1 MARKGLFW
9 RVFLHNVSSSSD
21 DRGILSR
28 LELQKPST
36 AFWYFV
42 IFTALAL
49 LTLTMVFP
57 LYWMFS
63 ASLKSSVEISQMPP
77 TLVPQK
83 AEWSNF
89 LTAWQ
94 HLNYSRYFLNT
105 VLLAAAAV
113 VLQLLVSATAAFS
126 LSKLQPAFRSVL
138 MFFFLTTLMV
148 PSTAYLIPQYLTVVK
163 LPLLG
168 FGLLDTWW
176 AVLLPGA
183 ISAFN
188 IFVLKSFFDEIPTE
202 LTDAARIDG
211 ANSLTVFLKLVL
223 PLSMS
228 AMAVIVIFTVIG
240 SWKDFFWPFLVL
252 SSASN
257 QPIMVALF
265 RLTNQSVG
273 EPMNLVIAG
282 LSIASIP
289 PIILFLIFQKQI
301 LKGITLTGIKG

>member
-1 MARKGLFW
+1 MAKKGFFW
-9 RVFLHNVSSSSD
+9 RVFLHNVSAASD
-21 DRGILSR
+21 ERGILSR
-28 LELQKPST
+28 LELQRPST
-36 AFWYFV
+36 AVLYFLM
-42 IFTALAL
+42 FGLLAL
-49 LTLTMVFP
+49 LTLTMIFP

-77 TLVPQK
+77 TLFPEQ
-83 AEWSNF
+83 AQWSNF
-89 LTAWQ
+89 VTAWQ
-94 HLNYSRYFLNT
+94 HLNYSRYFVNT
-105 VLLAAAAV
+105 VLLAAGAV
-113 VLQLLVSATAAFS
+113 LLQLLVSATAAFS
-126 LSKLQPAFRSVL
+126 LSKLKPAFQGVL

-168 FGLLDTWW
+168 FGILDTWW

-183 ISAFN
+183 VSAFN
-188 IFVLKSFFDEIPTE
+188 IFVLKSFFDEIPAE
-202 LTDAARIDG
+202 LTDAAKIDG
-211 ANSLTVFLKLVL
+211 ANSLTVFLRLVL

-228 AMAVIVIFTVIG
+228 ALAVIVIFTVIG

-252 SSASN
+252 STASN

-301 LKGITLTGIKG
+301 LKGITLSGIKG